1 MTMKGSSSP
10 PQPCWMIVAVA
21 TIIAVTT
28 LSKPIH
34 AISNSDTINEIIVDQ
49 RRFVLF
55 NSRRLT
61 GECRK

>member
-1 MTMKGSSSP
+1 MRMAMTMKGSSSP

-34 AISNSDTINEIIVDQ
+34 AISNSDTINEIIVD
-49 RRFVLF
+49 
-55 NSRRLT
+55 
-61 GECRK
+61 